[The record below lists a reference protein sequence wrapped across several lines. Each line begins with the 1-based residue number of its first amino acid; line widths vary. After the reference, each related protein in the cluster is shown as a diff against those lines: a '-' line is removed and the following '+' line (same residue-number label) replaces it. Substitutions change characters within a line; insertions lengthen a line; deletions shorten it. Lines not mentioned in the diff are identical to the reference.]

1 MTSRKVLMMKEAQ
14 KVWIFLLE
22 DDEIVEIHC
31 DKPESGVRRHVLG
44 NIYVGRVKNIV
55 PNIGAAFIEIESGV
69 ECYYDMSQAANA
81 LFTHKA
87 GRKPLCIGDELVV
100 QISKEAIK
108 TKAPTVSSNLSFTGR
123 YAILTT
129 GNTRIGTS
137 GKLPKSLREELK
149 ERLLPYKNEEYGLII
164 RTNAG
169 DADFA
174 QILGEIKSLEQ
185 SYTALK
191 SVAHTRT
198 CFSCLQEAPPAYI
211 SDLKNVYTEGL
222 TEIVIED
229 EELYCQVREYYTREQ
244 PAELEKLRL
253 YQSSQL
259 PLGKLYH
266 TQTVLERAL
275 SERVWLKNGAYMVI
289 QYTEAL
295 TVIDVNSGKCSVKK
309 NPSETYLKINLEA
322 AREAAKQMRLR
333 NLSGIV
339 IVDFIN
345 LDDADATREL
355 LKTFRQYL
363 SRDPIQSTLVD
374 VTELQLVELT
384 RKKVRRPLHES
395 LAE

>member
-1 MTSRKVLMMKEAQ
+1 MTLRKVLMMKEAQ

-31 DKPESGVRRHVLG
+31 DKPDSGVRQHVLG

-87 GRKPLCIGDELVV
+87 GRKPLCIGAELVV
-100 QISKEAIK
+100 QISKEAVK

-169 DADFA
+169 DADFD

-191 SVAHTRT
+191 SASQTRT
-198 CFSCLQEAPPAYI
+198 CFSCLQEAPPAYL

-222 TEIVIED
+222 TEILIED
-229 EELYCQVREYYTREQ
+229 EELYRQVREYYTREQ

-275 SERVWLKNGAYMVI
+275 SERVWLKNGAYLVI

-363 SRDPIQSTLVD
+363 SKDPIQSTLVD
-374 VTELQLVELT
+374 VTALQLVELT